1 MRRISRL
8 ALALTAT
15 VLLALGLAACG
26 DDSSSASS
34 DPIVIGYSAWPGW
47 FPLKVAEAQGFFAD
61 AGVNVELKYFNDYT
75 ASIDALAAGQ
85 VDANAQTLNDTL
97 AIAATGSDVRIVVNT
112 DFSAGNDAIIV
123 DRSITSVADLKGK
136 TVAAE
141 AGVVDDNPARSIRMH
156 RLPRKLPVFLTTAEK
171 KRLLK
176 ELKGRTDFSALRDR
190 AMIEVLL
197 GTGIRL
203 GELAALDMDDI
214 DLDAKH
220 LRVRAKGNVPQV
232 KFIKTD
238 LRTLLRRYLA
248 ERRRHGRPEM
258 EALFL
263 SNRDGRLCQ
272 RQIANRL
279 AHWLRKAGIEKEL
292 TPHGLRHTFATHLY
306 GATNDLLVVQRA
318 LGHRDVSTTQ
328 IYTHLVD
335 GQLEEALER
344 L

>member
-1 MRRISRL
+1 MSNRTADLDLTGAIEAFCARLSAEGRSPATIAAYRRDL
-8 ALALTAT
+8 ALVARVAGELASGIVCRAVTAG
-15 VLLALGLAACG
+15 LL
-26 DDSSSASS
+26 D
-34 DPIVIGYSAWPGW
+34 
-47 FPLKVAEAQGFFAD
+47 
-61 AGVNVELKYFNDYT
+61 
-75 ASIDALAAGQ
+75 Q
-85 VDANAQTLNDTL
+85 V
-97 AIAATGSDVRIVVNT
+97 
-112 DFSAGNDAIIV
+112 FSAGAV
-123 DRSITSVADLKGK
+123 TESGRGPRS
-136 TVAAE
+136 AASLHRMKAAVRAFFAWAVE

-176 ELKGRTDFSALRDR
+176 ELKGRTDFSTLRDR

>member
-1 MRRISRL
+1 MSNRTADLDLTGATEAFCARLSAEGRSPATIAAYRRDL
-8 ALALTAT
+8 ALVARVAGELAPGIVCRAVTAR
-15 VLLALGLAACG
+15 LLDQVFSARAVTESERGPRSAA
-26 DDSSSASS
+26 SLHRMKAA
-34 DPIVIGYSAWPGW
+34 VRA
-47 FPLKVAEAQGFFAD
+47 FFAW
-61 AGVNVELKYFNDYT
+61 
-75 ASIDALAAGQ
+75 
-85 VDANAQTLNDTL
+85 
-97 AIAATGSDVRIVVNT
+97 
-112 DFSAGNDAIIV
+112 
-123 DRSITSVADLKGK
+123 
-136 TVAAE
+136 AAE

-176 ELKGRTDFSALRDR
+176 ELKGRTDFSTLRDR

-279 AHWLRKAGIEKEL
+279 AHWLRKAGIEKDL

>member
-1 MRRISRL
+1 MKHRTSQRDGQPSGDEGLEATIERFCVHLSAANKAPGTISAYRRDLRL
-8 ALALTAT
+8 VTCVIESFAPTLRCHDLTPALLDRALSSTE
-15 VLLALGLAACG
+15 VLHTQRGLRSPASIHRLKAAVR
-26 DDSSSASS
+26 A
-34 DPIVIGYSAWPGW
+34 
-47 FPLKVAEAQGFFAD
+47 FFAWTTD
-61 AGVNVELKYFNDYT
+61 AGISPE
-75 ASIDALAAGQ
+75 
-85 VDANAQTLNDTL
+85 
-97 AIAATGSDVRIVVNT
+97 
-112 DFSAGNDAIIV
+112 
-123 DRSITSVADLKGK
+123 
-136 TVAAE
+136 
-141 AGVVDDNPARSIRMH
+141 NPARRIRMQ
-156 RLPRKLPVFLTTAEK
+156 RLPQKPPSFLTVAEK

-176 ELKGRTDFSALRDR
+176 ELKGLAGFPTLRDR
-190 AMIEVLL
+190 AMIEMLV

-203 GELAALDMDDI
+203 GELAALNMDDI

-248 ERRRHGRPEM
+248 ERRRHGAAQS

-263 SNRDGRLCQ
+263 SNRSKRLCQ

-279 AHWLRKAGIEKEL
+279 AYWLKKAGIEKKL
-292 TPHGLRHTFATHLY
+292 SPHSLRHTFATHLY

-318 LGHRDVSTTQ
+318 LGHRDIATTQ

>member
-1 MRRISRL
+1 MSNRTADLDLTGATEAFCARLSAEGRSLATIAAYRRDL
-8 ALALTAT
+8 ALVARVAGELAPGIVCRAVTAR
-15 VLLALGLAACG
+15 LL
-26 DDSSSASS
+26 D
-34 DPIVIGYSAWPGW
+34 
-47 FPLKVAEAQGFFAD
+47 
-61 AGVNVELKYFNDYT
+61 
-75 ASIDALAAGQ
+75 Q
-85 VDANAQTLNDTL
+85 V
-97 AIAATGSDVRIVVNT
+97 
-112 DFSAGNDAIIV
+112 FSAGAVIESERGQ
-123 DRSITSVADLKGK
+123 RSAASLHRMKAAVRAFFAW
-136 TVAAE
+136 AAE

-156 RLPRKLPVFLTTAEK
+156 RLPRKLPVFLTAAEK
-171 KRLLK
+171 KQLLK
-176 ELKGRTDFSALRDR
+176 ELKGRTDFTALRDR

-232 KFIKTD
+232 KFIKSD

-263 SNRDGRLCQ
+263 SNRDSRLCQ

>member
-1 MRRISRL
+1 MSNRTADLDLTGATEAFCARLSAEGRSPATIAAYRRDL
-8 ALALTAT
+8 ALVARVADELAPGIVCRAVTA
-15 VLLALGLAACG
+15 
-26 DDSSSASS
+26 
-34 DPIVIGYSAWPGW
+34 
-47 FPLKVAEAQGFFAD
+47 GFLD
-61 AGVNVELKYFNDYT
+61 
-75 ASIDALAAGQ
+75 Q
-85 VDANAQTLNDTL
+85 V
-97 AIAATGSDVRIVVNT
+97 
-112 DFSAGNDAIIV
+112 FSAGAVIESGRGP
-123 DRSITSVADLKGK
+123 RS
-136 TVAAE
+136 AASLHRMKAAVRAFFAWAVE
-141 AGVVDDNPARSIRMH
+141 AGVVNDNPARSIRMH

-176 ELKGRTDFSALRDR
+176 ELKGRPDFSALRDR

>member
-1 MRRISRL
+1 MSNRTADLDLTGATEAFCARLSAEGRSPATIAAYRRDL
-8 ALALTAT
+8 ALVARVAGELAPGIACREVTAG
-15 VLLALGLAACG
+15 LL
-26 DDSSSASS
+26 D
-34 DPIVIGYSAWPGW
+34 
-47 FPLKVAEAQGFFAD
+47 
-61 AGVNVELKYFNDYT
+61 
-75 ASIDALAAGQ
+75 Q
-85 VDANAQTLNDTL
+85 V
-97 AIAATGSDVRIVVNT
+97 
-112 DFSAGNDAIIV
+112 FSAGAV
-123 DRSITSVADLKGK
+123 TESERGPRSAASLHRMKAAVRAFFAW
-136 TVAAE
+136 AAE
-141 AGVVDDNPARSIRMH
+141 TGVVGDNPARSIRMH

>member
-1 MRRISRL
+1 MSNRTADLDLTGATEAFCARLSAEGRSPATIAAYRRDL
-8 ALALTAT
+8 ALVARVAGELAPDIVCREVT
-15 VLLALGLAACG
+15 VGLLDQVFSDGAVTESERGPRSAA
-26 DDSSSASS
+26 SLHRMKAA
-34 DPIVIGYSAWPGW
+34 VRA
-47 FPLKVAEAQGFFAD
+47 FFAW
-61 AGVNVELKYFNDYT
+61 
-75 ASIDALAAGQ
+75 
-85 VDANAQTLNDTL
+85 
-97 AIAATGSDVRIVVNT
+97 
-112 DFSAGNDAIIV
+112 
-123 DRSITSVADLKGK
+123 
-136 TVAAE
+136 AAE
-141 AGVVDDNPARSIRMH
+141 TGVVGDNPARSIRMH

-176 ELKGRTDFSALRDR
+176 ELKGRTDFSTLRDR

>member
-1 MRRISRL
+1 VARVAGEL
-8 ALALTAT
+8 APGIVCRAVTA
-15 VLLALGLAACG
+15 
-26 DDSSSASS
+26 
-34 DPIVIGYSAWPGW
+34 
-47 FPLKVAEAQGFFAD
+47 GFLD
-61 AGVNVELKYFNDYT
+61 
-75 ASIDALAAGQ
+75 Q
-85 VDANAQTLNDTL
+85 V
-97 AIAATGSDVRIVVNT
+97 
-112 DFSAGNDAIIV
+112 FSAGAV
-123 DRSITSVADLKGK
+123 TESERGPRSAASLHRMKAAVRAFFAW
-136 TVAAE
+136 AAE
-141 AGVVDDNPARSIRMH
+141 TGVVGDNPARSIRMH

-176 ELKGRTDFSALRDR
+176 ELKGRTDFSTLRDR

>member
-1 MRRISRL
+1 MK
-8 ALALTAT
+8 
-15 VLLALGLAACG
+15 AAVR
-26 DDSSSASS
+26 A
-34 DPIVIGYSAWPGW
+34 
-47 FPLKVAEAQGFFAD
+47 FFAW
-61 AGVNVELKYFNDYT
+61 
-75 ASIDALAAGQ
+75 
-85 VDANAQTLNDTL
+85 
-97 AIAATGSDVRIVVNT
+97 
-112 DFSAGNDAIIV
+112 
-123 DRSITSVADLKGK
+123 
-136 TVAAE
+136 AAE
-141 AGVVDDNPARSIRMH
+141 TGVVGSNPARSIRMH
-156 RLPRKLPVFLTTAEK
+156 RLPRKLPVFLTTGEK

-238 LRTLLRRYLA
+238 LRTFLRRYLA

>member
-1 MRRISRL
+1 MSNRTADLDLTGATEAFCARLSAEGRSPATIAAYRRDL
-8 ALALTAT
+8 ALVARVADELAPGIVCRTVTAG
-15 VLLALGLAACG
+15 LL
-26 DDSSSASS
+26 
-34 DPIVIGYSAWPGW
+34 Y
-47 FPLKVAEAQGFFAD
+47 
-61 AGVNVELKYFNDYT
+61 
-75 ASIDALAAGQ
+75 Q
-85 VDANAQTLNDTL
+85 V
-97 AIAATGSDVRIVVNT
+97 
-112 DFSAGNDAIIV
+112 FSAGAV
-123 DRSITSVADLKGK
+123 TESERGPRS
-136 TVAAE
+136 AASLHRMKAAVRAFFAWASE

>member
-1 MRRISRL
+1 MSNRTADLDLTGATEAFCARLSAEGRSPATIAAYRRDL
-8 ALALTAT
+8 ALVARVADELAPGIVCREVT
-15 VLLALGLAACG
+15 VGLL
-26 DDSSSASS
+26 DE
-34 DPIVIGYSAWPGW
+34 V
-47 FPLKVAEAQGFFAD
+47 
-61 AGVNVELKYFNDYT
+61 
-75 ASIDALAAGQ
+75 
-85 VDANAQTLNDTL
+85 
-97 AIAATGSDVRIVVNT
+97 
-112 DFSAGNDAIIV
+112 FSAGAV
-123 DRSITSVADLKGK
+123 TESERGPRSAASLHRMKAAVRAFFAW
-136 TVAAE
+136 AAE
-141 AGVVDDNPARSIRMH
+141 TGVVGDNPARSIRMH

-176 ELKGRTDFSALRDR
+176 ELKGRTDFSTLRDR

-263 SNRDGRLCQ
+263 SNRNGRLCQ

-328 IYTHLVD
+328 IYTHVVD

>member
-1 MRRISRL
+1 MSNRTADIDLTGATEAFCARLSAEGRSPATIAAYRRDL
-8 ALALTAT
+8 ALVASVAGELAPGIVCRAVTAG
-15 VLLALGLAACG
+15 LL
-26 DDSSSASS
+26 D
-34 DPIVIGYSAWPGW
+34 
-47 FPLKVAEAQGFFAD
+47 
-61 AGVNVELKYFNDYT
+61 
-75 ASIDALAAGQ
+75 Q
-85 VDANAQTLNDTL
+85 V
-97 AIAATGSDVRIVVNT
+97 
-112 DFSAGNDAIIV
+112 FSAGAVIESERGP
-123 DRSITSVADLKGK
+123 RSAASLHRMKAAVRAFFAW
-136 TVAAE
+136 AAE

-176 ELKGRTDFSALRDR
+176 ELKGRTDFSTLRDR

>member
-1 MRRISRL
+1 MSNRTADLDLTGATEAFCARLSAEGRSPATIAAYRRDL
-8 ALALTAT
+8 ALVARVAGELTPGIVCRAVT
-15 VLLALGLAACG
+15 AGLL
-26 DDSSSASS
+26 D
-34 DPIVIGYSAWPGW
+34 
-47 FPLKVAEAQGFFAD
+47 
-61 AGVNVELKYFNDYT
+61 
-75 ASIDALAAGQ
+75 Q
-85 VDANAQTLNDTL
+85 V
-97 AIAATGSDVRIVVNT
+97 
-112 DFSAGNDAIIV
+112 FSAGAV
-123 DRSITSVADLKGK
+123 TESERGPRSAASLHRMKA
-136 TVAAE
+136 TVRAFFAWAAE
-141 AGVVDDNPARSIRMH
+141 TGVVGDNPARSIRMH

-176 ELKGRTDFSALRDR
+176 ELKGRTDFSTLRDR

>member
-1 MRRISRL
+1 MSNRTADLDLTGAAEAFCARLSAEGRSPATIAAYRRDL
-8 ALALTAT
+8 ALVARVAGELAPGVVCRTVTAG
-15 VLLALGLAACG
+15 LL
-26 DDSSSASS
+26 DQVFS
-34 DPIVIGYSAWPGW
+34 
-47 FPLKVAEAQGFFAD
+47 AEAVTESKRGPRSVASLHRMKAAVRAFFAW
-61 AGVNVELKYFNDYT
+61 
-75 ASIDALAAGQ
+75 AS
-85 VDANAQTLNDTL
+85 
-97 AIAATGSDVRIVVNT
+97 
-112 DFSAGNDAIIV
+112 
-123 DRSITSVADLKGK
+123 
-136 TVAAE
+136 E

>member
-1 MRRISRL
+1 MSNRTADLDLTGATEAFCARLSAEGRSPATIAAYRRDL
-8 ALALTAT
+8 ALVARVAGELTPGIVCRT
-15 VLLALGLAACG
+15 VTAGLL
-26 DDSSSASS
+26 D
-34 DPIVIGYSAWPGW
+34 
-47 FPLKVAEAQGFFAD
+47 
-61 AGVNVELKYFNDYT
+61 
-75 ASIDALAAGQ
+75 Q
-85 VDANAQTLNDTL
+85 V
-97 AIAATGSDVRIVVNT
+97 
-112 DFSAGNDAIIV
+112 FSAGAV
-123 DRSITSVADLKGK
+123 TESERGPRSAASLHRMKAAVRAFFAW
-136 TVAAE
+136 AAE
-141 AGVVDDNPARSIRMH
+141 TGVVGDNPARSIRMH

-176 ELKGRTDFSALRDR
+176 ELKGRTDFSTLRDR

>member
-1 MRRISRL
+1 MSNRTADLDLTGATEAFCARLSAEGRSPATIAAYRRDL
-8 ALALTAT
+8 ALVARVAGELAPGIVCRAVTAGFLDQVFSDGAVT
-15 VLLALGLAACG
+15 ESERGPRSAA
-26 DDSSSASS
+26 SVHRMKAA
-34 DPIVIGYSAWPGW
+34 VRA
-47 FPLKVAEAQGFFAD
+47 FFAW
-61 AGVNVELKYFNDYT
+61 AVE
-75 ASIDALAAGQ
+75 
-85 VDANAQTLNDTL
+85 V
-97 AIAATGSDVRIVVNT
+97 
-112 DFSAGNDAIIV
+112 
-123 DRSITSVADLKGK
+123 
-136 TVAAE
+136 
-141 AGVVDDNPARSIRMH
+141 GVVDDNPARSIRMH

-306 GATNDLLVVQRA
+306 SATNDLLVVQRA

-328 IYTHLVD
+328 VYTHLVD

>member
-1 MRRISRL
+1 MSNRTADLDLTGATEAFCARLSAEGRSPATIAAYRRDL
-8 ALALTAT
+8 ALVARVAGELAPGIVCREVT
-15 VLLALGLAACG
+15 VGLL
-26 DDSSSASS
+26 DE
-34 DPIVIGYSAWPGW
+34 V
-47 FPLKVAEAQGFFAD
+47 
-61 AGVNVELKYFNDYT
+61 
-75 ASIDALAAGQ
+75 
-85 VDANAQTLNDTL
+85 
-97 AIAATGSDVRIVVNT
+97 
-112 DFSAGNDAIIV
+112 FSAGAV
-123 DRSITSVADLKGK
+123 TESERGPRSAASLHRMKAAVRAFFAW
-136 TVAAE
+136 AAE
-141 AGVVDDNPARSIRMH
+141 TGVVGDNPARSIRMH

-176 ELKGRTDFSALRDR
+176 ELKGRTDFSTLRDR

-203 GELAALDMDDI
+203 GELTALDMDDI

-279 AHWLRKAGIEKEL
+279 AHWLRKAGIEKDL

>member
-1 MRRISRL
+1 MSNRTADLDLTGATEAFCARLSAEGRSPATIAAYRRDL
-8 ALALTAT
+8 ALVARVAGELAPGIVCRAVTAG
-15 VLLALGLAACG
+15 LL
-26 DDSSSASS
+26 D
-34 DPIVIGYSAWPGW
+34 
-47 FPLKVAEAQGFFAD
+47 
-61 AGVNVELKYFNDYT
+61 
-75 ASIDALAAGQ
+75 Q
-85 VDANAQTLNDTL
+85 V
-97 AIAATGSDVRIVVNT
+97 
-112 DFSAGNDAIIV
+112 FSAGAVIESERGQ
-123 DRSITSVADLKGK
+123 RS
-136 TVAAE
+136 AASLHRMKAAVRAFFAWAVE
-141 AGVVDDNPARSIRMH
+141 AGVVEDNPARSIRMH

-176 ELKGRTDFSALRDR
+176 ELKGRPDFSALRDR

>member
-1 MRRISRL
+1 MSNRTADLDLTGAIEAFCARLSAEGRSPATIAAYRRDL
-8 ALALTAT
+8 ALVARVADELASGIVCRTVTAG
-15 VLLALGLAACG
+15 LL
-26 DDSSSASS
+26 D
-34 DPIVIGYSAWPGW
+34 
-47 FPLKVAEAQGFFAD
+47 
-61 AGVNVELKYFNDYT
+61 
-75 ASIDALAAGQ
+75 Q
-85 VDANAQTLNDTL
+85 V
-97 AIAATGSDVRIVVNT
+97 
-112 DFSAGNDAIIV
+112 FSAGAV
-123 DRSITSVADLKGK
+123 TESGRGPRS
-136 TVAAE
+136 AASLHRMKAAVRAFFAWAVE

-176 ELKGRTDFSALRDR
+176 ELKGWTDFSTLRDR

>member
-1 MRRISRL
+1 MSNRTADLDLTGATEAFCARLSAEGRSPATIAAYRRDL
-8 ALALTAT
+8 ALVARVAGELAPGIVCRAVTAG
-15 VLLALGLAACG
+15 LL
-26 DDSSSASS
+26 D
-34 DPIVIGYSAWPGW
+34 
-47 FPLKVAEAQGFFAD
+47 
-61 AGVNVELKYFNDYT
+61 
-75 ASIDALAAGQ
+75 Q
-85 VDANAQTLNDTL
+85 V
-97 AIAATGSDVRIVVNT
+97 
-112 DFSAGNDAIIV
+112 FSAGAV
-123 DRSITSVADLKGK
+123 TESERGPRS
-136 TVAAE
+136 AASLHRMKAAVRAFFAWAVE
-141 AGVVDDNPARSIRMH
+141 AGVVEDNPARSIRMH

-176 ELKGRTDFSALRDR
+176 ELKGRTDFSTLRDR

>member
-1 MRRISRL
+1 MSNQTADLDLTGATEAFCARL
-8 ALALTAT
+8 SAEGRSPAT
-15 VLLALGLAACG
+15 
-26 DDSSSASS
+26 
-34 DPIVIGYSAWPGW
+34 
-47 FPLKVAEAQGFFAD
+47 
-61 AGVNVELKYFNDYT
+61 
-75 ASIDALAAGQ
+75 
-85 VDANAQTLNDTL
+85 
-97 AIAATGSDVRIVVNT
+97 IAAYRRDLVLVARVADELAPGIVCRAITAGLLDQV
-112 DFSAGNDAIIV
+112 FSAGAVIESERGP
-123 DRSITSVADLKGK
+123 RS
-136 TVAAE
+136 AASLHRMKAAVRAFFAWAVE

-176 ELKGRTDFSALRDR
+176 ELKGQTDFSTLRDR

-203 GELAALDMDDI
+203 GELAALNLDDI

-248 ERRRHGRPEM
+248 ERRRHSRQEM

-306 GATNDLLVVQRA
+306 CATNDLLVVQRA

>member
-1 MRRISRL
+1 MSNRTADLDLTGATEAFCARLSAEGRSPATIAAYRRDL
-8 ALALTAT
+8 ALVARVAGELAPGIVCREVT
-15 VLLALGLAACG
+15 VGLL
-26 DDSSSASS
+26 DEVFS
-34 DPIVIGYSAWPGW
+34 
-47 FPLKVAEAQGFFAD
+47 AEAVTESERGPRSAASLYRMKAAVRAFFAW
-61 AGVNVELKYFNDYT
+61 AV
-75 ASIDALAAGQ
+75 
-85 VDANAQTLNDTL
+85 
-97 AIAATGSDVRIVVNT
+97 
-112 DFSAGNDAIIV
+112 
-123 DRSITSVADLKGK
+123 
-136 TVAAE
+136 E
-141 AGVVDDNPARSIRMH
+141 AGVVEDNPARSIRMH

>member
-1 MRRISRL
+1 MSNRTADLDLTGATEAFCARLSAEGRSPATIAAYRRDL
-8 ALALTAT
+8 ALVARVAGELAPGIVCREVT
-15 VLLALGLAACG
+15 VGLL
-26 DDSSSASS
+26 DE
-34 DPIVIGYSAWPGW
+34 V
-47 FPLKVAEAQGFFAD
+47 
-61 AGVNVELKYFNDYT
+61 
-75 ASIDALAAGQ
+75 
-85 VDANAQTLNDTL
+85 
-97 AIAATGSDVRIVVNT
+97 
-112 DFSAGNDAIIV
+112 FSAGAV
-123 DRSITSVADLKGK
+123 TESERGPRSAASLHLMKAAVRAFFAW
-136 TVAAE
+136 AAE
-141 AGVVDDNPARSIRMH
+141 TGVVGDNPARSIRMH

-176 ELKGRTDFSALRDR
+176 ELKGRTDFSTLRDR

>member
-1 MRRISRL
+1 MSNRTADLDLTGATEAFCARLSAEGRSPATIAAYRRDL
-8 ALALTAT
+8 ALVARVADELAPGIVCRTVTAG
-15 VLLALGLAACG
+15 LL
-26 DDSSSASS
+26 D
-34 DPIVIGYSAWPGW
+34 
-47 FPLKVAEAQGFFAD
+47 
-61 AGVNVELKYFNDYT
+61 
-75 ASIDALAAGQ
+75 Q
-85 VDANAQTLNDTL
+85 V
-97 AIAATGSDVRIVVNT
+97 
-112 DFSAGNDAIIV
+112 FSAGAV
-123 DRSITSVADLKGK
+123 TESERGPRS
-136 TVAAE
+136 AASLHRMKAAVRAFFAWASE

-156 RLPRKLPVFLTTAEK
+156 RLPRKLPVFLTTADK

>member
-1 MRRISRL
+1 MSNRTADLDLTGATEAFCARLSAEGRSPATIAAYRRDL
-8 ALALTAT
+8 ALVARVAGELAPGVVCRAVTAG
-15 VLLALGLAACG
+15 LL
-26 DDSSSASS
+26 D
-34 DPIVIGYSAWPGW
+34 
-47 FPLKVAEAQGFFAD
+47 
-61 AGVNVELKYFNDYT
+61 
-75 ASIDALAAGQ
+75 Q
-85 VDANAQTLNDTL
+85 V
-97 AIAATGSDVRIVVNT
+97 
-112 DFSAGNDAIIV
+112 FSAGAV
-123 DRSITSVADLKGK
+123 TESERGPRSAASLHRMKAAVRAFFAW
-136 TVAAE
+136 AAE
-141 AGVVDDNPARSIRMH
+141 AGEVNDNPARSIRMH

-176 ELKGRTDFSALRDR
+176 ELKGRTDFSTLRDR

>member
-1 MRRISRL
+1 MSNRTADLDLTGATEAFCARLSAEGRSPATIAAYRRDL
-8 ALALTAT
+8 ALVARVAGELAPGIVGREVT
-15 VLLALGLAACG
+15 VGLL
-26 DDSSSASS
+26 D
-34 DPIVIGYSAWPGW
+34 
-47 FPLKVAEAQGFFAD
+47 
-61 AGVNVELKYFNDYT
+61 
-75 ASIDALAAGQ
+75 Q
-85 VDANAQTLNDTL
+85 V
-97 AIAATGSDVRIVVNT
+97 
-112 DFSAGNDAIIV
+112 FSAGAV
-123 DRSITSVADLKGK
+123 TESERGPRSAASLHRMKAAVRAFFAW
-136 TVAAE
+136 AAE
-141 AGVVDDNPARSIRMH
+141 TGVVGDNPARSIRMH

-176 ELKGRTDFSALRDR
+176 ELKGRTDFSTLRDR

>member
-1 MRRISRL
+1 MSNRTADLDLTGAIEAFCARLSAEGRSPATIAAYRRDL
-8 ALALTAT
+8 ALVARVAGELAPGIVCRAVTAG
-15 VLLALGLAACG
+15 LL
-26 DDSSSASS
+26 D
-34 DPIVIGYSAWPGW
+34 
-47 FPLKVAEAQGFFAD
+47 KV
-61 AGVNVELKYFNDYT
+61 
-75 ASIDALAAGQ
+75 
-85 VDANAQTLNDTL
+85 
-97 AIAATGSDVRIVVNT
+97 
-112 DFSAGNDAIIV
+112 FSAGAV
-123 DRSITSVADLKGK
+123 TESGRGPRS
-136 TVAAE
+136 AASLHRMKAAVRAFFAWAVE

-156 RLPRKLPVFLTTAEK
+156 RLPRNLPVFLTTAEK

-176 ELKGRTDFSALRDR
+176 ELKGRTDFSTLRDR

-203 GELAALDMDDI
+203 GELAALDIDDI

>member
-1 MRRISRL
+1 MSNRTADLDLTGATEAFCARLSAEGRSPATIAAYRRDL
-8 ALALTAT
+8 ALVARVAGELTPGIVCRAVT
-15 VLLALGLAACG
+15 AGLL
-26 DDSSSASS
+26 D
-34 DPIVIGYSAWPGW
+34 
-47 FPLKVAEAQGFFAD
+47 KV
-61 AGVNVELKYFNDYT
+61 
-75 ASIDALAAGQ
+75 
-85 VDANAQTLNDTL
+85 
-97 AIAATGSDVRIVVNT
+97 
-112 DFSAGNDAIIV
+112 FSAGAV
-123 DRSITSVADLKGK
+123 TESERGPRSAASLHRMKAAVRAFFAW
-136 TVAAE
+136 AAE

-176 ELKGRTDFSALRDR
+176 ELKGRTDFSTLRDR

>member
-1 MRRISRL
+1 MSNRTADLDLTGATEAFCARLSAEGRSPATIAAYRRDL
-8 ALALTAT
+8 ALVARVAGELAPGIVCREVT
-15 VLLALGLAACG
+15 VGLL
-26 DDSSSASS
+26 DE
-34 DPIVIGYSAWPGW
+34 V
-47 FPLKVAEAQGFFAD
+47 
-61 AGVNVELKYFNDYT
+61 
-75 ASIDALAAGQ
+75 
-85 VDANAQTLNDTL
+85 
-97 AIAATGSDVRIVVNT
+97 
-112 DFSAGNDAIIV
+112 FSAGAV
-123 DRSITSVADLKGK
+123 TESERGPRSAASLHRMKAAVRAFFAW
-136 TVAAE
+136 AAE
-141 AGVVDDNPARSIRMH
+141 TGVVGDNPARSIRMH

-176 ELKGRTDFSALRDR
+176 ELKGRTDFSTLRDR

-203 GELAALDMDDI
+203 GELTALDMGDI

>member
-1 MRRISRL
+1 MSNRTADLDLTGATEAFCARLSAEGRSPATIAAYRRDL
-8 ALALTAT
+8 ALVARVAGELAPGVVCRAVTAG
-15 VLLALGLAACG
+15 LL
-26 DDSSSASS
+26 D
-34 DPIVIGYSAWPGW
+34 
-47 FPLKVAEAQGFFAD
+47 
-61 AGVNVELKYFNDYT
+61 
-75 ASIDALAAGQ
+75 Q
-85 VDANAQTLNDTL
+85 V
-97 AIAATGSDVRIVVNT
+97 
-112 DFSAGNDAIIV
+112 FSAGAVIESERGP
-123 DRSITSVADLKGK
+123 RSAASLHRMKAAVRAFFAW
-136 TVAAE
+136 AAE
-141 AGVVDDNPARSIRMH
+141 AGEVNDNPARSIRMH

-176 ELKGRTDFSALRDR
+176 ELKGRTDFSTLRDR

-279 AHWLRKAGIEKEL
+279 AHWLRRAGIEKEL

>member
-1 MRRISRL
+1 MSNRTADLDLTGATEAFCARLSAEGRSPATIAAYRRDL
-8 ALALTAT
+8 AL
-15 VLLALGLAACG
+15 
-26 DDSSSASS
+26 
-34 DPIVIGYSAWPGW
+34 
-47 FPLKVAEAQGFFAD
+47 VARV
-61 AGVNVELKYFNDYT
+61 AGVLASGIVCREVT
-75 ASIDALAAGQ
+75 AGLLDQ
-85 VDANAQTLNDTL
+85 V
-97 AIAATGSDVRIVVNT
+97 
-112 DFSAGNDAIIV
+112 FSAGAVIESERGP
-123 DRSITSVADLKGK
+123 RSAASLHRMKAAVRAFFAW
-136 TVAAE
+136 AAE

-156 RLPRKLPVFLTTAEK
+156 RLPRKLPMFLTAAEK

-232 KFIKTD
+232 KFIKTE

-263 SNRDGRLCQ
+263 SNRDDRLCQ

>member
-1 MRRISRL
+1 MSNRTADLDLTGAIEAFCARLSAEGRSPATIAAYRRDL
-8 ALALTAT
+8 ALVARVAGELAPGIVCRAVTAG
-15 VLLALGLAACG
+15 LL
-26 DDSSSASS
+26 D
-34 DPIVIGYSAWPGW
+34 
-47 FPLKVAEAQGFFAD
+47 
-61 AGVNVELKYFNDYT
+61 
-75 ASIDALAAGQ
+75 Q
-85 VDANAQTLNDTL
+85 V
-97 AIAATGSDVRIVVNT
+97 
-112 DFSAGNDAIIV
+112 FSAGAVIESERGQ
-123 DRSITSVADLKGK
+123 RS
-136 TVAAE
+136 AASLHRMKAAVRAFFAWAVE
-141 AGVVDDNPARSIRMH
+141 AGVVEDNPARSIRMH

-272 RQIANRL
+272 RQIANRI

>member
-1 MRRISRL
+1 MSNRTADLDLTGATEAFCARLSAEGRSPATIAAYRRDL
-8 ALALTAT
+8 ALVARVADELAPGIVCRAVTA
-15 VLLALGLAACG
+15 
-26 DDSSSASS
+26 
-34 DPIVIGYSAWPGW
+34 
-47 FPLKVAEAQGFFAD
+47 GFLD
-61 AGVNVELKYFNDYT
+61 
-75 ASIDALAAGQ
+75 Q
-85 VDANAQTLNDTL
+85 V
-97 AIAATGSDVRIVVNT
+97 
-112 DFSAGNDAIIV
+112 FSAGAV
-123 DRSITSVADLKGK
+123 TESERGPRSAASLHRMKAAVRAFFAW
-136 TVAAE
+136 AAE
-141 AGVVDDNPARSIRMH
+141 ADVVDDNPARSIRMH

-176 ELKGRTDFSALRDR
+176 ELKGR
-190 AMIEVLL
+190 
-197 GTGIRL
+197 TGIRL

-238 LRTLLRRYLA
+238 LRALLRRYLA

>member
-1 MRRISRL
+1 MSNRTADLELTAATEAFCARLSAEGRSPATIAAYRRDL
-8 ALALTAT
+8 ALVARVAGELAPGIVCREVT
-15 VLLALGLAACG
+15 VGLL
-26 DDSSSASS
+26 DE
-34 DPIVIGYSAWPGW
+34 V
-47 FPLKVAEAQGFFAD
+47 
-61 AGVNVELKYFNDYT
+61 
-75 ASIDALAAGQ
+75 
-85 VDANAQTLNDTL
+85 
-97 AIAATGSDVRIVVNT
+97 
-112 DFSAGNDAIIV
+112 FSAGAV
-123 DRSITSVADLKGK
+123 TESERGPRSAASLHRMKAAVRAFFAW
-136 TVAAE
+136 AAE
-141 AGVVDDNPARSIRMH
+141 TGVVGDNPARSIRMH

-176 ELKGRTDFSALRDR
+176 ELKGRTDFSTLRDR

-203 GELAALDMDDI
+203 GELTALDMDDI

-232 KFIKTD
+232 KFIKSD

>member
-1 MRRISRL
+1 MSNRTADLDLTGATEAFCARLSAEGRSPATIAAYRRDL
-8 ALALTAT
+8 ALVARVAGELTPGIVCRAVT
-15 VLLALGLAACG
+15 AGLLDQVFSDGAVTESERGPRSAA
-26 DDSSSASS
+26 SLHRMKAA
-34 DPIVIGYSAWPGW
+34 VRA
-47 FPLKVAEAQGFFAD
+47 FFAW
-61 AGVNVELKYFNDYT
+61 AV
-75 ASIDALAAGQ
+75 
-85 VDANAQTLNDTL
+85 
-97 AIAATGSDVRIVVNT
+97 
-112 DFSAGNDAIIV
+112 
-123 DRSITSVADLKGK
+123 
-136 TVAAE
+136 E

-156 RLPRKLPVFLTTAEK
+156 RLPRKLPVFLTAAEK
-171 KRLLK
+171 KRLIK